1 VSPRANE
8 ERFRAVVE
16 SCSELVSLLDRDG
29 AIFYMSPALDRLLGR
44 PAQGTEGRAFVEG
57 LGCEDGAA
65 FARLLERCLIGG
77 EGTSVCSAGVEPD
90 LVCRHQNGERH
101 TFELTLL
108 NALGDPNLG
117 AVVCTARDVTARGRA
132 TAELLA
138 ADRITSV
145 GLLAAGVVHEINNPL
160 AAVVASLELASNRLT
175 TVGRGGIP
183 GPIHAAELAE
193 DIRAARE
200 ATDRVRQIVRD
211 LKVFSGPEDE
221 RRSVVDV
228 ESLLDTSARL
238 AGNEIRQRARL
249 RKNYGRVPPVYANQ
263 SRLGQVFLNL
273 LVNAAQAILESQ
285 PGKSD
290 PIIEICTRVDE
301 RGRVLVEIADSGQG
315 IAEELRDRLFAP
327 FLPAQGVRSSTG
339 LGLAVC
345 QRIVHELGGEI
356 SFDSTPGGGSVFRVC
371 LPPTG
376 REAAGERKA
385 GTSNR
390 PQRRGRVLV
399 VDDEP
404 TINSAITRTLSAEHD
419 VVAETR
425 AADALARLRAGERF
439 DVIFCD
445 LMMPQVTGM
454 DLHRQLQAE
463 LPEQAGRMIFLTG
476 GAYTTAAR
484 RFLEEV
490 PNLRIEKPFD
500 TRMLRAIVNDRVA

>member
-1 VSPRANE
+1 VSPRTND

-16 SCSELVSLLDRDG
+16 SCSELVSLLDREG
-29 AIFYMSPALDRLLGR
+29 AVLYMSSALERLLGR
-44 PAQGTEGRAFVEG
+44 QVQDTAGRSFVDCV
-57 LGCEDGAA
+57 GCEERAA
-65 FARLLERCLIGG
+65 FAGLLERCLAAG
-77 EGTSVCSAGVEPD
+77 EGVFVGSTQ
-90 LVCRHQNGERH
+90 QNGDLTFRHRTGERRS
-101 TFELTLL
+101 FEVTLWNGLT
-108 NALGDPNLG
+108 DPLLG
-117 AVVCTARDVTARGRA
+117 AVVCTARDMSARGRA

-138 ADRITSV
+138 ADRINSV

-160 AAVVASLELASNRLT
+160 AAVVASLELAANRLA
-175 TVGRGGIP
+175 RGGVP
-183 GPIHAAELAE
+183 GPVHAAELAE

-211 LKVFSGPEDE
+211 LKVFSGPDDD

-249 RKNYGRVPPVYANQ
+249 VKTYGRVPAVYANEA
-263 SRLGQVFLNL
+263 RLGQLFLNL
-273 LVNAAQAILESQ
+273 LVNAAEATTESKEGEQ
-285 PGKSD
+285 V
-290 PIIEICTRVDE
+290 IEIRTRVDE
-301 RGRVLVEIADSGQG
+301 RARVLVEIVDTGPGVPAD
-315 IAEELRDRLFAP
+315 LRDRLFAP
-327 FLPAQGVRSSTG
+327 FLPTQGGRRSTG

-345 QRIVHELGGEI
+345 QRIVQELGGEI
-356 SFDSTPGGGSVFRVC
+356 GFETTPGAGSVFRVR

-376 REAAGERKA
+376 KEGPVAKGRAVSG
-385 GTSNR
+385 R
-390 PQRRGRVLV
+390 PTRRGRVLV

-404 TINSAITRTLSAEHD
+404 TINSAIARTLSGEHE
-419 VVAETR
+419 VVTETR

-463 LPEQAGRMIFLTG
+463 IPEQAGRMIFLTG
-476 GAYTTAAR
+476 GAFTTGAR

-490 PNLRIEKPFD
+490 PNLRVEKPFD
-500 TRMLRAIVNDRVA
+500 TRMLRAIVNDRIG